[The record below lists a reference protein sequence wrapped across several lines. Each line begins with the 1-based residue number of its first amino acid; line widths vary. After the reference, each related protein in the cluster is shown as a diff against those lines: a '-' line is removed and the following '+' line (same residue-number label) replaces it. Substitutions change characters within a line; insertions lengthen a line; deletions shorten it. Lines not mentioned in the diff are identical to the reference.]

1 MKGRCRRAVAARFA
15 LQLLAGGGLS
25 AAAAAASWAAG
36 AAGDP
41 TPRGVATPHTVVR
54 ALGGG
59 LTFARAQVDLPWPP
73 ERVFD
78 LVSDFDHLG
87 DFVSAI
93 DSSHVVR
100 RDSTGTIVRQ
110 VGTTTLLVSKTVR
123 MTLRFHPRRPAEL
136 RFEIVDGDFRV
147 YYGAWK
153 FGTAGIGTHLTYDVT
168 FAAAAE
174 LPGVLVRHVVQ
185 RDLQRMLTELAA
197 EIVRRDSQG
206 LPGPGP
212 APGAP

>member
-1 MKGRCRRAVAARFA
+1 MKRRRRRAVAARFA
-15 LQLLAGGGLS
+15 LHLLAGAGLT
-25 AAAAAASWAAG
+25 AAAAAPSWAAG
-36 AAGDP
+36 AAGGAMP
-41 TPRGVATPHTVVR
+41 PGAGAPHTAVR

-78 LVSDFDHLG
+78 LVADFDHLG

-93 DSSHVVR
+93 DSSRVVR
-100 RDSTGTIVRQ
+100 RDSTATIVRQ

-123 MTLRFHPRRPAEL
+123 MTLRFQPRRPAEL

-153 FGTAGIGTHLTYDVT
+153 FAAAGAGTHLTYDVT

-185 RDLQRMLTELAA
+185 RDLQRMLTELAG
-197 EIVRRDSQG
+197 EIARRDAKAR
-206 LPGPGP
+206 PGAEA